1 MHGSGTTGQAWHQV
15 QIPRSSSVTWL
26 VVATT
31 WSSGTRSAPTWTRA
45 EKPEMGCSGQEYMQ
59 LLVLRGSKHLKNQSL
74 QVALSL
80 REEGVP
86 PSPITAVQAD
96 IWNTRSWTLGR
107 RKVMANQVGLRS
119 GLQSPRGK
127 KQEKLGRRGR
137 STKENSVRCLD
148 CLQRIWC
155 WMLRWVLGKGEAKCI
170 SRTHQKLISKPSSLM
185 NKS

>member
-1 MHGSGTTGQAWHQV
+1 MVVV
-15 QIPRSSSVTWL
+15 QGVKLSVQFSSVAQSCLTL
-26 VVATT
+26 CDPMNHSTPGLPVHHH
-31 WSSGTRSAPTWTRA
+31 
-45 EKPEMGCSGQEYMQ
+45 QEYMQ